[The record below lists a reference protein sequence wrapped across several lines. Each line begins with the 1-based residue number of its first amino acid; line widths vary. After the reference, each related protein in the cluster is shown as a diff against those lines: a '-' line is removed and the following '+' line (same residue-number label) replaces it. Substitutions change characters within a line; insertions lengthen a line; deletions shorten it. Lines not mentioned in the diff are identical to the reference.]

1 MCCGTKRPRGK
12 AVKLVVKPTMSGNEF
27 VTVHDYL
34 SAVPPWLMREDILW
48 CMGLGDGNLL
58 PPETELMVIYT
69 GKHMLMI
76 SHKADWIRLKRDE
89 PAVLEIID

>member
-1 MCCGTKRPRGK
+1 
-12 AVKLVVKPTMSGNEF
+12 MSGNEF

-34 SAVPPWLMREDILW
+34 SAVPPWLMSAREDILR
-48 CMGLGDGNLL
+48 CMGLGDGKLL
-58 PPETELMVIYT
+58 PPETELMVIHT

-89 PAVLEIID
+89 PAVLEI